1 MTEEEIDE
9 VLQELVDKGLV
20 SFKVYESGEKYYYI
34 TEEGKEVLDNA
45 DVVEQVDTRD
55 LKSLGISRPGSSPGI
70 RTN

>member
-20 SFKVYESGEKYYYI
+20 SFKVYESGEKYYFI

-45 DVVEQVDTRD
+45 DVAQ
-55 LKSLGISRPGSSPGI
+55 
-70 RTN
+70 